1 MDQSLR
7 QGRWYGMIKKP
18 ILEVTIGGIK
28 IKNPVMTA
36 SGTFGYGEE
45 FSPFIDLNKLGAMIL
60 KGITLNPKMGNLPSR
75 IIETS
80 SGILNAIGLQNV
92 GVEALIMEKLPQLQ
106 KYHTPVII
114 NISGDTIDEY
124 IKIAKRLDE
133 VSKSKK
139 IAGLEINISCPN
151 VKKGGMLWGTDAR
164 STYKVV
170 NQIRKITKLP
180 LIVKL
185 SPNVT
190 DIKEIARSAEEAG
203 ADAISLINTLAGMVI
218 DIDSARPKLANIH
231 GGLSGPAIKP
241 VALWMVWQVY
251 QTVKIPIIGIGGI
264 MRAEDAIEFIIAGA
278 RAVQIGTAN
287 LVNPEAPIEIIEG
300 IKEYLIKK
308 QKNDIN
314 ELVGSMIVE

>member
-1 MDQSLR
+1 MDLSSKEA
-7 QGRWYGMIKKP
+7 RWFGMIDKP
-18 ILEVTIGGIK
+18 NLEVEIAGIK
-28 IKNPVMTA
+28 LKNPVMTA

-45 FSPFIDLNKLGAMIL
+45 FSPFIDLDKLGTMIL
-60 KGITLNPKMGNLPSR
+60 KGTTLNPKMGNPPPR
-75 IIETS
+75 VIETP
-80 SGILNAIGLQNV
+80 SGMLNAIGLQNV
-92 GVEALIMEKLPQLQ
+92 GVEALIKEKLSQLQ

-133 VSKSKK
+133 VSESKK

-151 VKKGGMLWGTDAR
+151 VKKGGMLWGTNAR

-190 DIKEIARSAEEAG
+190 DIKEIAHSAEEAG
-203 ADAISLINTLAGMVI
+203 ADAISLINTLAGMAI
-218 DIDSARPKLANIH
+218 DINSVRPKLANIH
-231 GGLSGPAIKP
+231 GGLSGPAVKP

-264 MRAEDAIEFIIAGA
+264 MKAEDAIEFIIAGA
-278 RAVQIGTAN
+278 RAVQVGTAN
-287 LVNPEAPIEIIEG
+287 LVNPEAPIEVIEG
-300 IKEYLIKK
+300 IKEYLAEK
-308 QKNDIN
+308 QIDDIN
-314 ELVGSMIVE
+314 KLTGSLII